1 MAVANPTSGNVRA
14 KARAERMCAATRQA
28 KPLEELIRFA
38 CGPDGT
44 VRPDVAHRLGGRGVW
59 LTASERVVREALKRG
74 VFAKGFKAKGKAKD
88 FKRDAEDSNKAP
100 PAKTPPTLV
109 EDTVKAL
116 TEAALAALK
125 EARHAGLVV
134 TGAEASEALGD
145 GHAIAL
151 IGASAAM
158 RDELASAGGDL
169 PVFTV
174 FTPAQLGLALGGP
187 VVVHAAVLA
196 GPAGTKFLNR
206 CQCLVRFRTPE
217 GEVSHVAGTDLAGTD
232 AGKTH
237 ATKTQK
243 KTLLERVG
251 NLNG

>member
-28 KPLEELIRFA
+28 KPVEELIRFA
-38 CGPDGT
+38 CGADGA
-44 VRPDVAHRLGGRGVW
+44 VRPDIALRLGGRGVW

-74 VFAKGFKAKGKAKD
+74 VFAKGFEAKG
-88 FKRDAEDSNKAP
+88 FKRDAEALPVKA
-100 PAKTPPTLV
+100 PPTLV

-125 EARHAGLVV
+125 EARHAGLVA
-134 TGAEASEALGD
+134 TGAEASEALTE

-151 IGASAAM
+151 IGPSAAM

-217 GEVSHVAGTDLAGTD
+217 GEVSHVGGTD
-232 AGKTH
+232 AGKTY
-237 ATKTQK
+237 ATKTH
-243 KTLLERVG
+243 KTKTH
-251 NLNG
+251 

>member
-14 KARAERMCAATRQA
+14 KARAERMCAATRQV
-28 KPLEELIRFA
+28 KPVEELIRFA
-38 CGPDGT
+38 CGAEGT
-44 VRPDVAHRLGGRGVW
+44 VRPDIAHRLGGRGVW
-59 LTASERVVREALKRG
+59 LTASEGVVREALKRG
-74 VFAKGFKAKGKAKD
+74 VFAKGFK
-88 FKRDAEDSNKAP
+88 RDAKALPIKAP
-100 PAKTPPTLV
+100 ATLA

-116 TEAALAALK
+116 TEFALAALK
-125 EARHAGLVV
+125 EARHAGLVA
-134 TGAEASEALGD
+134 TGAAVQEALVR
-145 GHAIAL
+145 GHAIAR
-151 IGASAAM
+151 IGPPAAM
-158 RDELASAGGDL
+158 RNELASTGGDL

-217 GEVSHVAGTDLAGTD
+217 GEVSHVAGTD

-237 ATKTQK
+237 ATKHKT